1 MLHST
6 HTSMYAWMVG
16 AGTAGQ
22 VHASSCTWA
31 RLGLS
36 SVCRECISNL
46 LCLHRFAG
54 FIDTN
59 KYRWNA
65 QISWRVDTCFNG
77 AGLVRDRYFEE
88 IGYAATTFRCTE
100 RGCVGRK

>member
-1 MLHST
+1 
-6 HTSMYAWMVG
+6 
-16 AGTAGQ
+16 
-22 VHASSCTWA
+22 
-31 RLGLS
+31 
-36 SVCRECISNL
+36 
-46 LCLHRFAG
+46 LHRFAG